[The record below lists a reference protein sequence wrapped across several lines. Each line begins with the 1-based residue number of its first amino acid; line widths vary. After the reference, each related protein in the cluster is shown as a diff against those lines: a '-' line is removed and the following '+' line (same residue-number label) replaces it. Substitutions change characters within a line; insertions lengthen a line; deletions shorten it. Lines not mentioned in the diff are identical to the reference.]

1 MKRLLLVLLL
11 LALPVVNAHAAHPT
25 IVGVV
30 TKVEPGMMEV
40 RTDAE
45 EIASVNVDAN
55 TIYMMWILQKPW
67 GTGPR
72 TDSDFVR
79 VGKRVH
85 IEVAKN
91 NPSMAHIVWV
101 VVGRVGFE

>member
-11 LALPVVNAHAAHPT
+11 LVLPVVTAHAAHPT
-25 IVGVV
+25 VVGVV
-30 TKVEPGMMEV
+30 TKVEPGLMEV

-45 EIASVNVDAN
+45 EIASVAVDAN

-67 GTGPR
+67 QQGPR
-72 TDSDFVR
+72 TDADFVR

-85 IEVAKN
+85 IEVAKD
-91 NPSMAHIVWV
+91 NPSMAQLVWV